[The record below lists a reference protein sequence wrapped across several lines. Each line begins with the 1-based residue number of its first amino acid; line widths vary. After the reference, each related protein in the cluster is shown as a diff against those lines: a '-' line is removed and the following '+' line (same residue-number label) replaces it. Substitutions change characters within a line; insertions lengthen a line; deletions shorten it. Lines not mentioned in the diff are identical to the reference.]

1 MTVLPLI
8 ISPNPLLNKLSKPV
22 DKIDDA
28 IRTLMDDMLATM
40 YNEGGIGISA
50 VQVGVLKRILVMD
63 VEYAVK
69 KCEDDACGH
78 HHEEKPANPKP
89 IFMVNPVITKSS
101 KELSSYFE
109 GCLSFPDF
117 RTDIERPKEV
127 TIEFLDYFG
136 HKQIIDADGILATC
150 VQHEIDHLNGITLV
164 DHLSKLKREMV
175 LRKMKKRN
183 SK

>member
-1 MTVLPLI
+1 MTILPLI
-8 ISPNPLLNKLSKPV
+8 ISPDPLLNKLSEPV
-22 DKIDDA
+22 AKVDTA
-28 IRTLMDDMLATM
+28 IQKLMDDMLVTM

-63 VEYAVK
+63 VEYVAE
-69 KCEDDACGH
+69 KCEDEGCGH
-78 HHEEKPANPKP
+78 HHKTAQSNPKP

-101 KELSSYFE
+101 KELSNYFE

-117 RTDIERPKEV
+117 RTDIERPKQV

-136 HKQIIDADGILATC
+136 HPQNLEVDGILATC

-164 DHLSKLKREMV
+164 DHLSKLKREVV

-183 SK
+183 SQ